1 MLSALTLRTA
11 KAGTRLRSRYL
22 ARLGAIVSMPR
33 KNLLGRQF
41 VGSEGEIAQGA
52 IDGASVL
59 SNSSLDTGQA
69 SVRPLELRSKV
80 IVV

>member
-1 MLSALTLRTA
+1 M
-11 KAGTRLRSRYL
+11 RSRYL
-22 ARLGAIVSMPR
+22 ARLGAIPGVSMPR